1 MPQFGRRKE
10 VLDKSIEVHG
20 RDFGSSGGS
29 IVALQGDCTSK
40 ESLTAIFDEI
50 EKREGHLS
58 ILVNNAGL
66 SSRAVER
73 SDRAGIN
80 QKEGDITIDDPKALS
95 DELFNGSTFE
105 SWSQLQTTDI
115 TSYCAPLDVTTS
127 DRADFTSVKAL
138 PLLVKGNEKFGKHTS
153 SIISICSVCRSP
165 RAAAVMRR

>member
-58 ILVNNAGL
+58 ILVNNAGPL
-66 SSRAVER
+66 ACCRA
-73 SDRAGIN
+73 S
-80 QKEGDITIDDPKALS
+80 
-95 DELFNGSTFE
+95 
-105 SWSQLQTTDI
+105 
-115 TSYCAPLDVTTS
+115 
-127 DRADFTSVKAL
+127 
-138 PLLVKGNEKFGKHTS
+138 
-153 SIISICSVCRSP
+153 
-165 RAAAVMRR
+165 